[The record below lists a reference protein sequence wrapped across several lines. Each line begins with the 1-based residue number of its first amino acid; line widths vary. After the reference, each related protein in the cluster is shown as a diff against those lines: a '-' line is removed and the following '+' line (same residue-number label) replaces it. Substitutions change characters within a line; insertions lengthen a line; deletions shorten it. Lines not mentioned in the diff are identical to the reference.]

1 MKFYLVGA
9 VAALTIVSGCVTV
22 DSSTVQE
29 MPTGYLCSFLDPNTW
44 ISTESERSAIFAE
57 LKERKADCILPSGP
71 LQFMRIKRRRAFAQ
85 VNFVIKDVGV

>member
-22 DSSTVQE
+22 DSTTVQE

-44 ISTESERSAIFAE
+44 ISTEAERSAIFAE
-57 LKERKADCILPSGP
+57 LKERNADCVLPSGAA
-71 LQFMRIKRRRAFAQ
+71 RY
-85 VNFVIKDVGV
+85 